1 MRGPNDAS
9 EARCPTT
16 RTRVL
21 PRRTRSPSA
30 RPSPP
35 GTREADPPRRP
46 EVPLSVAPALAPP
59 PSRVLPEV
67 DQPTPAKGVAF
78 PRWSR
83 QGSPTPPPARR
94 SRCGPKDAPVQAR
107 RPAEAIPNNPSPGAD
122 SRRLRFRQT
131 SQTTTPQVARLGKH
145 PRARRQARREAKPTH
160 QGTRPTK
167 HGVLPKPDQT
177 TQRHARRSRRDL
189 KDAPVQALALP
200 EADRK
205 WSARRGPAPP
215 TVLVGKPG
223 HNAARRSRCAKGR
236 ARPGPR
242 VARRRLPPPTVLVGK
257 EDCNAA
263 RRSLDERVGTGWG
276 VVASNQL

>member
-145 PRARRQARREAKPTH
+145 PRARRQARREAKPTRAP
-160 QGTRPTK
+160 GTRPTR
-167 HGVLPKPDQT
+167 HGVLPKPDQK
-177 TQRHARRSRRDL
+177 AG
-189 KDAPVQALALP
+189 
-200 EADRK
+200 
-205 WSARRGPAPP
+205 ARRGPAPP
-215 TVLVGKPG
+215 TVLVTKPD
-223 HNAARRSRCAKGR
+223 HNPTRRETNTGPRNAPNQARRPAEARPNNPAPREAKPTRPQGR

-242 VARRRLPPPTVLVGK
+242 SAGGR
-257 EDCNAA
+257 
-263 RRSLDERVGTGWG
+263 
-276 VVASNQL
+276 